1 MKERDPDYWRVY
13 GEGQKAV
20 FSARQ
25 IFNNWNF
32 IPHTEFPEFDAEM
45 EAVIGLDF
53 GFTNDDSSYFNFK
66 KNDKLYLHELLY
78 KTGMTNS
85 DIVEYIKKLG
95 YEQVLIFADAAEPV
109 KSVEQIKREDC

>member
-32 IPHTEFPEFDAEM
+32 IPHTEFRWTLRW
-45 EAVIGLDF
+45 AVIGLDF
-53 GFTNDDSSYFNFK
+53 DLQMTDSSYFNFK
-66 KNDKLYLHELLY
+66 KNDKLYLLSFY
-78 KTGMTNS
+78 T
-85 DIVEYIKKLG
+85 KL
-95 YEQVLIFADAAEPV
+95 E
-109 KSVEQIKREDC
+109 